1 MTPAAATKVHVLCTN
16 GLKSVFAALDRE
28 LPAKAG
34 APLALEFGSTKAFSD
49 RIAGGDVPDVAVLS
63 DVAIDTLIAQGKL
76 AGKRIDVAKSY
87 IGVAVRK
94 GTRHPDISTPD
105 AFIRMLKSAPSI
117 SRSKQGMSGLHM
129 VELLDRLGLT
139 DELAPKIKVFDGYA
153 AQACAEGQ
161 VEIAIQQISELMPV
175 AGLEIVGPLPGDL
188 QKVTMFSAG
197 LGAGTRAPAAGEALI
212 RFVRGQADVLRA
224 NGLEPV

>member
-1 MTPAAATKVHVLCTN
+1 MNTAAQTNARVLCTN
-16 GLKSVFAALDRE
+16 GLKSVFAAIERE
-28 LPAKAG
+28 LAARAG
-34 APLALEFGSTKAFSD
+34 APLAIEFGSTKAFSD
-49 RIAGGDVPDVAVLS
+49 RIAGGDVPDVALLS
-63 DVAIDTLIAQGKL
+63 DVAIDGLIAQNKL
-76 AGKRIDVAKSY
+76 AGRRIDVAKSY

-105 AFIRMLKSAPSI
+105 AFIRMLRSAPSI

-129 VELLDRLGLT
+129 VDLLERLGLT
-139 DELAPKIKVFDGYA
+139 NELAPKIKLYDGYA

-197 LGAGTRAPAAGEALI
+197 LGAGTRHAKAGEALI
-212 RFVRGQADVLRA
+212 DCVRAQADVLRA